1 MLRSAENGRTI
12 PSLDDMVNENSTK
25 SIVLVN
31 DASSGK
37 DSRVADIDYFRM
49 LCVNLKNQSIAI
61 PVKTKDYFE
70 DLLISLKQ
78 SLSFNR
84 ISHWL
89 NRHFY

>member
-49 LCVNLKNQSIAI
+49 LCVNLKKKSSPLKLNA
-61 PVKTKDYFE
+61 YFNFTVVCE
-70 DLLISLKQ
+70 P
-78 SLSFNR
+78 N
-84 ISHWL
+84 
-89 NRHFY
+89 N